1 MKVEFIFSAKL
12 DSVLNLFPLAH
23 LFHRPSGHCPGLPVV
38 GKEYLSTPH
47 TLTGADYLTLIIDST
62 T

>member
-1 MKVEFIFSAKL
+1 MKLEFIFSAKL
-12 DSVLNLFPLAH
+12 DSFLIYSLSSH

-47 TLTGADYLTLIIDST
+47 TLTGADYLTLINDST